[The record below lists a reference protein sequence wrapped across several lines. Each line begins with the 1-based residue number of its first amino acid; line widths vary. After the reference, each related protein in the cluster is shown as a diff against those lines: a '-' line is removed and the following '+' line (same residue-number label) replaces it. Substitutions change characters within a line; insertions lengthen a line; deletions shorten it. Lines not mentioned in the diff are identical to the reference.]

1 MAKDKDKNND
11 KPVAGTANVLKQTKT
26 YEHLVEEFGEPAAN
40 GMMAKAIN
48 DVAPVDRKVTAT
60 DVGGFAKVTT
70 AMRTLPVD
78 VTRAVDQGMAVAK
91 DAVNELLSNLGKESG
106 QPVEPVANP
115 TPETEDGHNK

>member
-1 MAKDKDKNND
+1 MTKDKEK

-48 DVAPVDRKVTAT
+48 DVAPVDKKVTAT
-60 DVGGFAKVTT
+60 DVSGFAKVTT

-78 VTRAVDQGMAVAK
+78 VASAVDQGMADAK
-91 DAVNELLSNLGKESG
+91 NAVNELLNNLGKESDK
-106 QPVEPVANP
+106 PVESAANP
-115 TPETEDGHNK
+115 TPETEDEHNK